1 MEQFAQLF
9 QGIVEFQ
16 WQYLIMYAIGAILI
30 FLAIKKDYEPMLL
43 LPIGFGA
50 ILVNLPLG
58 TIWELEGE
66 PGVLQIFYNAGFH
79 GFGIDFL

>member
-9 QGIVEFQ
+9 ESVFAFK
-16 WQYLIMYAIGAILI
+16 WQFLIMYAIGEILI
-30 FLAIKKDYEPMLL
+30 YLAITKDYEPMLL

-58 TIWELEGE
+58 TIWEQDRKS
-66 PGVLQIFYNAGFH
+66 VV
-79 GFGIDFL
+79 